1 MVRRMSRT
9 NMELKELL
17 GYIVGFTV
25 YLIWSFSVFMSV
37 EKTTPISDWIMYG
50 PIAFSLASCHYLL
63 SKNVIDSNKKIDDK
77 ISIMSNVIGMIL
89 WYAVIVII
97 SPRYILISDV
107 NLAGGYI
114 LIFLIYFISRSRL
127 AETQRSKEFTFNFFI
142 LLIMIFNHVADLLMP
157 YIFPK

>member
-1 MVRRMSRT
+1 MSRT
-9 NMELKELL
+9 NLDSKELL
-17 GYIVGFTV
+17 GYIVGFIV

-50 PIAFSLASCHYLL
+50 PIVFFLASCHYLF
-63 SKNVIDSNKKIDDK
+63 SKNVIDFNKKTDDK
-77 ISIMSNVIGMIL
+77 ISIMSNVIGLIL

-107 NLAGGYI
+107 NLAGGYVLI
-114 LIFLIYFISRSRL
+114 LLIYLLSRGLL
-127 AETQRSKEFTFNFFI
+127 AEAQRLKEFTFNFVI
-142 LLIMIFNHVADLLMP
+142 LLIMIFNHVAGLLMP